1 MAVEV
6 WSVLEHGKSD
16 GEVEGKTSAVYSF
29 CRVKRPKKIMILPD
43 IEEILYIYIRTHIY
57 IHIVT

>member
-1 MAVEV
+1 M
-6 WSVLEHGKSD
+6 LEHGKSD